1 MNSKPGNVL
10 LVRSIIFLVLGVFFL
25 VYAMQMEPSSWR
37 TIFYVFAGIDIIWA
51 AMLLM
56 AILRNKRN
64 N

>member
-25 VYAMQMEPSSWR
+25 VYAMQMESSSWR